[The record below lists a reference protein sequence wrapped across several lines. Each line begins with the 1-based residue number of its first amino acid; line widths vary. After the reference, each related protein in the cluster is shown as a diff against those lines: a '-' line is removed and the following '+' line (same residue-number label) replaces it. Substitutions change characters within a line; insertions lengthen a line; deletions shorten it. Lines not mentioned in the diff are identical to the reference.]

1 MAKISV
7 YSHSKLTVNALPEE
21 EIEVGGGGGPKQFR
35 LELELV
41 GARTLTIQGPFEGL
55 QDRQEHTTEHQPWQ

>member
-21 EIEVGGGGGPKQFR
+21 EIEVGGGGGPSKNPT
-35 LELELV
+35 
-41 GARTLTIQGPFEGL
+41 GTLYRDSCSL
-55 QDRQEHTTEHQPWQ
+55 